1 MTKGCWEAVI
11 LASMGSRL
19 AGSNVMKPIPFAY
32 KLRSLAG
39 SPLRQRIRSAREAFL
54 QTAKSSCR
62 DAQHRI
68 LQELLTLN
76 AGSAFSR
83 DFGLHPGM
91 SLNEFRN
98 RIPIADYEL
107 IRPYVDRVAEGDH
120 QALLGA
126 KNRLLMFAVT
136 SGTTAESRLIPV
148 TSRFLSD
155 YRRGWQIWGI
165 GAYSEHEHLPE
176 LNIVQVA
183 SSHRRF
189 TSKDGTPCGNISGLV
204 VSMQNPIVRTLYSVP
219 ASLMDVQNPAVKRHM
234 ILRLAL
240 QDSMVGMMITA
251 NPSTLLQMLE
261 QATAEAELLIREIRD
276 GGWTTITDAGPNVLA
291 ARKLRPD
298 PVRAKELEQILK
310 IHGSLL
316 PTACWP
322 WLKLLG
328 VWCGGSCAAY
338 IRRLQELCRGLPVRD
353 HGLHASE
360 GRMTL
365 PLEDNSPCGV
375 LEVETHFFEFLPVEE
390 SDSSQPVVLEAH
402 ELLEGKEYFILLT
415 TSSGLYRY
423 NIRDVVRC
431 VGHYGTS
438 PLLEFRHKGA
448 HISSITGEKLAES
461 QVVESVRHAEVQTGL
476 QTRLFTLTP
485 AWGTPPGYILYVK
498 PVPGTNAMSDW
509 NRLAEQVEQ
518 NLREQNEE
526 YREKRATARLQPL
539 RIQILPDDAWD
550 RLLFNR
556 TRRSGGSPEQYKH
569 PCLIPDPEFQSVFLA
584 ACGLIPDRLA

>member
-1 MTKGCWEAVI
+1 
-11 LASMGSRL
+11 
-19 AGSNVMKPIPFAY
+19 MKPIPLAY

-39 SPLRQRIRSAREAFL
+39 FPLRRRIRAAREAFL
-54 QTAKSSCR
+54 QTARTSCR
-62 DAQHRI
+62 DAQQRL
-68 LQELLTLN
+68 LQDLLRLN
-76 AGSAFSR
+76 AGSAFCR

-107 IRPYVDRVAEGDH
+107 VRPYVDRVAEGDH
-120 QALLGA
+120 EALLGT
-126 KNRLLMFAVT
+126 KNRLMMFAVT

-204 VSMQNPIVRTLYSVP
+204 ASMQNPIVRTLYSVP
-219 ASLMDVQNPAVKRHM
+219 PSMLDVQSPSVKRHM

-240 QDSMVGMMITA
+240 QDPLVGMMITA

-261 QATAEAELLIREIRD
+261 QATAEADLLIKEIRD
-276 GGWTTITDAGPNVLA
+276 GGWTSIADAGPNVLS

-310 IHGSLL
+310 THGSLL

-322 WLKLLG
+322 WMKLLG

-338 IRRLQELCRGLPVRD
+338 IRRLQEVCHGLPVRD

-365 PLEDNSPCGV
+365 PIEDNNPCGV

-390 SDSSQPVVLEAH
+390 SESTQPVVLEAH
-402 ELLEGKEYFILLT
+402 ELQEGREYFILLT

-431 VGHYGTS
+431 VGHHGTT

-461 QVVESVRHAEVQTGL
+461 QVVESVRQAEAQTGL
-476 QTRLFTLTP
+476 HTRLFTITP
-485 AWGTPPGYILYVK
+485 SWGTPPGYVLYVK
-498 PVPGTNAMSDW
+498 PVATAKSGADW
-509 NRLAEQVEQ
+509 NRLADHVEQ
-518 NLREQNEE
+518 NLRQQNEE
-526 YREKRATARLQPL
+526 YREKRATSRLQPL
-539 RIQILPDDAWD
+539 RIQVLPDEAWD
-550 RLLFNR
+550 CLHFNR
-556 TRRSGGSPEQYKH
+556 TRRSGGSQEQYKH
-569 PCLIPDPEFQSVFLA
+569 PCLIPDPEFQNVFLA
-584 ACGLIPDRLA
+584 ACGMLPAKPAQDPDR